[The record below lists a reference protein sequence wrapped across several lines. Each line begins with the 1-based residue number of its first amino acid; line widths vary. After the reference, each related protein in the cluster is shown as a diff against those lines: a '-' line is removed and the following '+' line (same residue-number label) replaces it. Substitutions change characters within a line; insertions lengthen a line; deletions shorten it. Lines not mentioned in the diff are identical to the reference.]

1 MKELRGRVAV
11 ITGAGSGIGAGLA
24 RTCAAAGMRLALADV
39 ESNSVEHVAAEVRAG
54 GGEAFAMP
62 VDVRDAKA
70 VASFADRTWDAYGAC
85 HVLFNNAGVVLYRP
99 AAELE
104 LADWRWVLSVNLD
117 GVIHGLHAFLPRM
130 RAQGGPAHIVNTA
143 SMAGLMP
150 MRGAGL
156 AAYAASKYAV
166 VAISETLRLE
176 LEPEGIGVTVVCP
189 GGVQTRIN
197 ESERNRPSE
206 LRQASAAPP
215 PDLDRLRETSQGLER
230 RDNWLTPEQAA
241 ERILAAV
248 RENELYAITHP
259 EWLPH
264 VRERH
269 AALEGAFERAAARE
283 R

>member
-24 RTCAAAGMRLALADV
+24 RVCAAEGMRVALADV
-39 ESNSVEHVAAEVRAG
+39 DSNSVERVAAEIRAG
-54 GGEAFAMP
+54 GGEAIAMP

-70 VASFADRTWDAYGAC
+70 VASFAERTYDAYRAC
-85 HVLFNNAGVVLYRP
+85 HLLINNAGVVVYRP
-99 AAELE
+99 VAELE

-143 SMAGLMP
+143 SMAGLIP
-150 MRGAGL
+150 LPNAGL

-176 LEPEGIGVTVVCP
+176 LAPEGIGVTVVCP

-197 ESERNRPSE
+197 ESERNRPSD
-206 LRQASAAPP
+206 LRQASAAPA
-215 PDLDRLRETSQGLER
+215 PDMDRLRETSEGLER
-230 RDNWLTPEQAA
+230 RDNFLTSEQAA
-241 ERILAAV
+241 ERILGAV

-259 EWLPH
+259 EWLPL
-264 VRERH
+264 VRQRH
-269 AALEGAFERAAARE
+269 AAIEGAFARAAARE
-283 R
+283 S

>member
-1 MKELRGRVAV
+1 MRELSGRVAA
-11 ITGAGSGIGAGLA
+11 ITGAGSGIGAALA
-24 RTCAAAGMRLALADV
+24 RSCAAAGMHLALADV
-39 ESNSVEHVAAEVRAG
+39 ESNSVEHVAAGIRAG

-70 VASFADRTWDAYGAC
+70 VASFAERTWDAYRAC
-85 HVLFNNAGVVLYRP
+85 HLLFNNAGVVLYRP
-99 AAELE
+99 AVELE

-117 GVIHGLHAFLPRM
+117 GVIHGLHAFLPRL

-143 SMAGLMP
+143 SMAGLIP
-150 MRGAGL
+150 LRGAGL

-176 LEPEGIGVTVVCP
+176 LEPDGIGVTVVCP

-206 LRQASAAPP
+206 LRPASAVPP
-215 PDLDRLRETSQGLER
+215 PDLDRLRQTSQGLER
-230 RDNWLTPEQAA
+230 SDNALTPEQTA

-259 EWLPH
+259 EWLPL

-269 AALEGAFERAAARE
+269 AALEAAFERAAARV